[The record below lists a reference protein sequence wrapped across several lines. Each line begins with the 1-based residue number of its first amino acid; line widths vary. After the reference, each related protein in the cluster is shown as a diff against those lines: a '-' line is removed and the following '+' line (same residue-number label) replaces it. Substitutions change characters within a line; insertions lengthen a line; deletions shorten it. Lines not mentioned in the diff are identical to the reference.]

1 MLYIF
6 YGTNEIEA
14 SDRARALISG
24 LQKKAPDAELVRI
37 TESEVNAGNQSVDID
52 GLLSTQGL
60 FKQNYILFLD
70 TIDSV
75 ILGFSDI
82 QLKAMKQSEHIC
94 VVLMGKLLA
103 KDKKVVE
110 KFADKITEYK
120 KDKSPTSSFT
130 VFKVAD
136 ALKSRSKPKLWQAL
150 AEARLN
156 GSEGEALTGMLFW
169 AVKDMLNKN
178 QFRTYTEAE
187 LKNLV
192 IILAALPHKARRD
205 AVSIH
210 NALEK
215 FALNTI

>member
-6 YGTNEIEA
+6 YGTDEVEA
-14 SDRARALISG
+14 REKVRALISG
-24 LQKKAPDAELVRI
+24 LQKKAPDAELVRV
-37 TESEVNAGNQSVDID
+37 TDDSGNTVDID

-70 TIDSV
+70 TIDNV

-82 QLKAMKQSEHIC
+82 QLEAMKRSEHIC

-110 KFADKITEYK
+110 RYANKMTEYT
-120 KDKSPTSSFT
+120 KDKMATQSFN
-130 VFKVAD
+130 VFSVAN
-136 ALKSRSKPKLWQAL
+136 ALKSRSRPQLWQAL
-150 AEARLN
+150 TEARLA
-156 GSEGEALTGMLFW
+156 GSGGEALTGMLFW
-169 AVKDMLNKN
+169 AVKDMLTKGQYN
-178 QFRTYTEAE
+178 TYTEQE
-187 LKNLV
+187 LKNLA
-192 IILAALPHKARRD
+192 ILLAALPHKARRD

-215 FALNTI
+215 FALSSI